1 MQLVK
6 KFLFLSLN
14 EQMQLSQAEVFKEH
28 PTDISSSD
36 DNSLHPQLTF
46 S

>member
-1 MQLVK
+1 MQLVQ

-28 PTDISSSD
+28 PPGISSSD
-36 DNSLHPQLTF
+36 NSILHPQLTF
-46 S
+46 F

>member
-1 MQLVK
+1 MQLVQ
-6 KFLFLSLN
+6 KFLFSSLN

-28 PTDISSSD
+28 STDISYSD